1 MELTTQ
7 QRNES
12 ISAATDTLLFEDNY
26 LHIKNAIDQL
36 HLLFAGVTGV
46 NAGNITD
53 QDIHLPSG
61 KAVSTIKAAHCL
73 KELERTRRFIRGIY
87 HAIKH
92 LLDTIPAHTINIL
105 YAGCGPY
112 ATLLTPLTSQFTS
125 AQINFILLDINRDS
139 LDAAKMMYEQL
150 SLSGYVIDYVCTD
163 ATTYKFP
170 DGICIDMVISET
182 MLNALRKEPQLAIM
196 NNLIP
201 QMRPEAIFIPEEI
214 TVEAVLTQ
222 WKEEYNSFTIKD
234 YQPKRINLGE
244 VYCAR
249 REFKLPQPVVIQ
261 VPASETHNRLDL
273 FTEITVFGKEVL
285 TTYTCSLTMPFAVCK
300 LENNREDMKV
310 TFEYVMSDHPGF
322 TYMI

>member
-7 QRNES
+7 QLNES
-12 ISAATDTLLFEDNY
+12 IYDATNALLFEEDY
-26 LHIKNAIDQL
+26 LHIKKSIDQL
-36 HLLFAGVTGV
+36 NVLFSGATGV
-46 NAGNITD
+46 KAGDITD
-53 QDIHLPSG
+53 EDIYLPNG

-73 KELERTRRFIRGIY
+73 KELERTRRFIRGINQ
-87 HAIKH
+87 AIEC
-92 LLDTIPAHTINIL
+92 LSGTIQGRTLNIL

-112 ATLLTPLTSQFTS
+112 ATLLTPLTSRFSS
-125 AQINFILLDINRDS
+125 AQINFILLDINADS
-139 LDAAKMMYEQL
+139 LAAAKTLYDKLGL
-150 SLSGYVIDYVCTD
+150 STYVIDYVCAD

-170 DGICIDMVISET
+170 DDICIDMVISET

-201 QMRPEAIFIPEEI
+201 QMRKDAVFIPENI
-214 TVEAVLTQ
+214 IVEAVLTR
-222 WKEEYNSFTIKD
+222 WKEEYSSFTITD
-234 YQPKRINLGE
+234 YQPKRINLGV
-244 VYCAR
+244 VYCAS

-273 FTEITVFGKEVL
+273 FTEITVFGREVL
-285 TTYTCSLTMPFAVCK
+285 TTYNCSLTMPFAVCK

-322 TYMI
+322 TYKY